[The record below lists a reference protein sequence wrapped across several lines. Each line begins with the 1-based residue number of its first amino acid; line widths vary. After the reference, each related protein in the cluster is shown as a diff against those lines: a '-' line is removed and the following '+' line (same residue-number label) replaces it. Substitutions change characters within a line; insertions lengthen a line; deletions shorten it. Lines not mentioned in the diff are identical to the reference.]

1 LSFMNANELPQA
13 QQTGSG
19 LTGQIIET
27 SLYYRRAVG
36 GLTLSARGGIGVVF
50 FADQRTFIYD
60 GTKLAAKGTWDALL
74 YDGHVSV
81 AYEHRVLG
89 NFYARPE
96 LAMDYLGLNEEGYAE
111 NGGGQGFDLTVA
123 SRNSNRLTTTAGLTL
138 GREWGKDAWLRSE
151 LTFGYMDVAY
161 GNVGETVASFTGG
174 GAPFGV
180 SPDNTQ
186 GGWAIVGF
194 SLKAG
199 SASSY
204 FALEGHVEYRRGEQ
218 IYDLGLA
225 GRSIF

>member
-1 LSFMNANELPQA
+1 MNANELPAA

-19 LTGQIIET
+19 LTGQIIEA

-60 GTKLAAKGTWDALL
+60 GTKLTAKGNWDALL
-74 YDGHVSV
+74 YDGHVSL
-81 AYEHRVLG
+81 AYEHRLLG

-111 NGGGQGFDLTVA
+111 NGGGAGYDLTIA
-123 SRNSNRLTTTAGLTL
+123 ARNSNRVTATAGLTL
-138 GREWGKDAWLRSE
+138 GRAWGKDAWLRSE
-151 LTFGYMDVAY
+151 MTFGYMDVAY
-161 GNVGETVASFTGG
+161 GNIGDTVASFTGG

-180 SPDNTQ
+180 SPDGTQ

-204 FALEGHVEYRRGEQ
+204 FALEGHFEYRRGEQ